1 MKVKIIAEIGV
12 NHNSNMTLAKK
23 MIKSASECGADIIK
37 FQIAT
42 PELVQTVNAPK
53 AKYQIKNSQNKDESQ
68 LEMIRKL
75 HFNHESYYELKKEVE
90 KMGKQFMA
98 SAFDLESL
106 KFLKQ
111 LGEFDHKIPS
121 GEITNLPFL
130 REISKIAKSVIL
142 STGMSNL
149 NEVRD
154 ALNVLI
160 EGGLKKSKI
169 TLLHCNTE
177 YPTPMSDVNLN
188 AMQKMGNIFEVN
200 YGYSDHT
207 VGIEIPIA
215 AVAIGATVIEK
226 HFTIDKTLPGP
237 DQTASLDPH
246 EFKKMVHA
254 IRNIEKALGSDQKQP
269 SDSELNNINIV
280 RRSIYSSC
288 DIKKGD
294 TFNLNNL
301 VMLRPANGVSPM
313 EIDLFLNK
321 KSIRDIKKMS
331 IISKTDIEK

>member
-75 HFNHESYYELKKEVE
+75 HFNHESYYELKEVE

-160 EGGLKKSKI
+160 EGGQKNQKSPYCI
-169 TLLHCNTE
+169 
-177 YPTPMSDVNLN
+177 
-188 AMQKMGNIFEVN
+188 
-200 YGYSDHT
+200 
-207 VGIEIPIA
+207 
-215 AVAIGATVIEK
+215 VI
-226 HFTIDKTLPGP
+226 
-237 DQTASLDPH
+237 Q
-246 EFKKMVHA
+246 
-254 IRNIEKALGSDQKQP
+254 
-269 SDSELNNINIV
+269 
-280 RRSIYSSC
+280 SIQHQ
-288 DIKKGD
+288 
-294 TFNLNNL
+294 
-301 VMLRPANGVSPM
+301 
-313 EIDLFLNK
+313 
-321 KSIRDIKKMS
+321 
-331 IISKTDIEK
+331 